1 MKRPLVVLGM
11 ALLCVVAI
19 SCGSKSKDNALDEGV
34 DPTDTVVVVPDAS
47 VAPGETPSMTEAP
60 FHSDDPEV
68 QALYDLI
75 SSGAGA
81 PSEPSVEP
89 APVVMDPTLPTV
101 MLGSGEYADTPA
113 GQRVWLVQTSCDS
126 AKAGLGAQGECGP
139 DTGLTFTDGSHEG
152 VLWVQDPAGPV
163 GVQLNG
169 N

>member
-1 MKRPLVVLGM
+1 M
-11 ALLCVVAI
+11 
-19 SCGSKSKDNALDEGV
+19 DQGV
-34 DPTDTVVVVPDAS
+34 DPTDTMVVVPDAS
-47 VAPGETPSMTEAP
+47 VVPDETPPVTDEA
-60 FHSDDPEV
+60 FRSEDPEV

-75 SSGAGA
+75 ASGAGA
-81 PSEPSVEP
+81 PSDPSVEP
-89 APVVMDPTLPTV
+89 APVEMDPTLPAV
-101 MLGSGEYADTPA
+101 MLGSDDYADTSA
-113 GQRVWLVQTSCDS
+113 GQRVWVVQTSCES